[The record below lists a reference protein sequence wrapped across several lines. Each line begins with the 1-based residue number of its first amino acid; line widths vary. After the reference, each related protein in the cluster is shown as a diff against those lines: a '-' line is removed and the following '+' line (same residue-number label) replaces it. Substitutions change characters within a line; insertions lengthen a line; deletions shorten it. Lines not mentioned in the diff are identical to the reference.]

1 MNNSI
6 NFTNNINF
14 TAKLKLNGTD
24 INSRK
29 INNITRTFEHR
40 TRNYPDYVFEVN
52 QTSPN
57 DIEMFLTT
65 KKRKEIEIAE
75 IKNFQEMF
83 KQTDKNVAK
92 KLEIFFN
99 MLKKENN
106 MRPYL
111 SRVSESMPSEKRM
124 EFGKLV
130 LESQDIVRKNI
141 LAKDPVL
148 KDIEIN

>member
-6 NFTNNINF
+6 TFANNVNF
-14 TAKLKLNGTD
+14 TAKLKLNGTN
-24 INSRK
+24 INARK

-40 TRNYPDYVFEVN
+40 TKNYPDYFFEVN

-75 IKNFQEMF
+75 IKNFQELF
-83 KQTDKNVAK
+83 QQTDKTVAK
-92 KLEIFFN
+92 KFETFFY

-111 SRVSESMPSEKRM
+111 QKIGESMPKEKYM
-124 EFGKLV
+124 DFWKLTT
-130 LESQDIVRKNI
+130 EAQDITRKNI
-141 LAKDPVL
+141 VAKDPIL
-148 KDIEIN
+148 KNIEIN